1 MSTIREDRGFT
12 MVELAVVLLII
23 GVLLASAVPT
33 YKGARVAAQD
43 RAAQSDLLTALDAA
57 RAILADG
64 NRYPARSSAYRNTV
78 TAMRKAEPGLDF
90 DRWRTTA
97 APNVVG
103 LASDATVMQMQ
114 AKSESGTT
122 YCIYDYVDHSRRGT
136 STWYLHGANGRCN
149 LSGW

>member
-1 MSTIREDRGFT
+1 MSITDDRGFT
-12 MVELAVVLLII
+12 MVELAVVLLIL

-43 RAAQSDLLTALDAA
+43 RAAQSELLAGLDAA

-64 NRYPARSSAYRNTV
+64 NRYPARSASYRNTV

-97 APNVVG
+97 APKVIG
-103 LASDATVMQMQ
+103 LASDGTVMQMQ
-114 AKSESGTT
+114 IRSDSGTT